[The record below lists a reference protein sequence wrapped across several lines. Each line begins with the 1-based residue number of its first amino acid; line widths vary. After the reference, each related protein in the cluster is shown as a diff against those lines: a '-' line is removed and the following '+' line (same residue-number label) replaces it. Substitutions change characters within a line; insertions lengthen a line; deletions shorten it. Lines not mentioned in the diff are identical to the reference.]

1 MDNCGYLAINC
12 GYLAER
18 IGEVLATFFKTTA
31 LSTVVYGGGFIKER
45 FEVEVAL

>member
-1 MDNCGYLAINC
+1 VDNCGYLAINC

-18 IGEVLATFFKTTA
+18 IGEVLTTFFKTTA
-31 LSTVVYGGGFIKER
+31 LSTAVYGGGFIKER